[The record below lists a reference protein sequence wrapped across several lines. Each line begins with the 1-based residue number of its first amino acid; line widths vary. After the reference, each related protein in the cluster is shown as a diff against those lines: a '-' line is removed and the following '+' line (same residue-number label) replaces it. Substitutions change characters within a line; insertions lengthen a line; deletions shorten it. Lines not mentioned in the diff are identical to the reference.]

1 MPELCPVSLLSL
13 RHARDAIL
21 LQSKDRA
28 TPLLIGIGGPGG
40 SGKSTVTRWL
50 RDQLEECQVLELDHF
65 RHSREARRHSRRFGS
80 HPLGNDVD
88 NVTSALSL
96 ARSGQPVLQPVFDR
110 ESGRVEREI
119 ELPPA
124 GVYLID
130 GEIAAH
136 TYLRPHFDLFLLV
149 TTPLAQQF
157 FARMTRDRR
166 DRACSLKK
174 CLHLFWQSN
183 VLDYPRFAARAS
195 REAHVHLRRQPRH
208 RFVVVKPT

>member
-1 MPELCPVSLLSL
+1 
-13 RHARDAIL
+13 
-21 LQSKDRA
+21 
-28 TPLLIGIGGPGG
+28 
-40 SGKSTVTRWL
+40 VTRWL

-65 RHSREARRHSRRFGS
+65 RLSREARRQSRRYGS
-80 HPLGNDVD
+80 HPLGNDLD
-88 NVTSALSL
+88 RVTDALSR
-96 ARSGQPVLQPVFDR
+96 AGAGQPVFQPVFDR
-110 ESGRVEREI
+110 ESGRAGREI

-124 GVYLID
+124 RVYLID

-149 TTPLAQQF
+149 TTPLVQQF
-157 FARMTRDRR
+157 LARVTRDRH

-195 REAHVHLRRQPRH
+195 EEAHVHLRRNSQHCFIVLNRS
-208 RFVVVKPT
+208 